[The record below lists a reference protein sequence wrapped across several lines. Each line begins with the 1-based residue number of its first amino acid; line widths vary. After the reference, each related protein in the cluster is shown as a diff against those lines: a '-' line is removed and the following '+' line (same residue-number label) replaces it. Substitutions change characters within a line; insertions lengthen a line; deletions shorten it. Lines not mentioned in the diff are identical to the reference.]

1 MVQDRQ
7 VTPRR
12 NADEQ
17 DKARRLS
24 HHELW
29 TTKTS
34 TFKKKNSK
42 PGRRYV
48 RCRAKG
54 VSFFLAAATAAEENM
69 DDADTAFLFFC
80 QFFANALESPKCTKL
95 AAAASSDDS
104 GNNLMASCSPS
115 AFRCCSLCLSSFFTP
130 LHVQSHHLNILHR
143 TRAHFLHGCCCCRG
157 FRA

>member
-12 NADEQ
+12 NADER
-17 DKARRLS
+17 DKARRLD

-29 TTKTS
+29 TTMTS
-34 TFKKKNSK
+34 TFNKKYSK

-80 QFFANALESPKCTKL
+80 QFLAKALESPKCTKL

-104 GNNLMASCSPS
+104 GNNLTASCNPS
-115 AFRCCSLCLSSFFTP
+115 ALRCCSLCLSSFFTP
-130 LHVQSHHLNILHR
+130 LHMQPHCLSILLR
-143 TRAHFLHGCCCCRG
+143 TGSRPLQGCWCCSG
-157 FRA
+157 SGA

>member
-17 DKARRLS
+17 DKAQRLD

-29 TTKTS
+29 IVMTS
-34 TFKKKNSK
+34 TFNKKYSK

-54 VSFFLAAATAAEENM
+54 FSFLLAAATAAEENM

-95 AAAASSDDS
+95 AAAVSSDDS
-104 GNNLMASCSPS
+104 GNNLTASCSPS

-130 LHVQSHHLNILHR
+130 LHMQSHHLSILLR
-143 TRAHFLHGCCCCRG
+143 KVGLFLPRYCQIGSG
-157 FRA
+157 A